1 MLVATFGDD
10 IEWRCGVY
18 HGLQL
23 SMSGIDVLIT
33 FTGAAADHTMD
44 EVVKPYFMYSGLN
57 EQVSQCAGCHP
68 PSTLRVRLR
77 EITSRLKPLMPI
89 TGSWT
94 EYA

>member
-33 FTGAAADHTMD
+33 FTGAAADHSMD

-57 EQVSQCAGCHP
+57 EQVSGESQRVPVLQDATFRQHCACD
-68 PSTLRVRLR
+68 SERSLVD
-77 EITSRLKPLMPI
+77 
-89 TGSWT
+89 
-94 EYA
+94 